1 MMELN
6 MTEKQFRR
14 LLDLVYIGNW
24 VLNSTRGDDRI
35 KEYDQVESLVFAHC
49 LDHGMAPLT
58 ELYQGRADPPP
69 APLPTAVSMEAI
81 MAYEDAIRS
90 LEILA

>member
-1 MMELN
+1 MELK

-14 LLDLVYIGNW
+14 LLDLVYIGNC

-58 ELYQGRADPPP
+58 
-69 APLPTAVSMEAI
+69 
-81 MAYEDAIRS
+81 
-90 LEILA
+90 